1 MTISMKALLSA
12 IVLSTCMLAGEAS
25 ADALKLRVS
34 SSSPPNSLDSVI
46 AEKFNENLKTKL
58 GDGLVLEYFHSGTLG
73 DETVHAQQVR
83 TGQIDVYPFGSDIV
97 QMDKSFS
104 VFDLPFLFKDRTVV
118 AKVLDG
124 DVGEKLRVSLREKA
138 GLELLA
144 FGEIGFRQMTNNVR
158 PIKTPADFKGM
169 KIRVPGSPTRVLMFK
184 TFGASPVN
192 MSFSEVY
199 VALQSGTVDGQENPL
214 VDIVG
219 QSFNEVQKYLSISNH
234 VYTPVTLTMN
244 KAKFDSLT
252 PEQKA
257 AVKAA
262 AHEAAVAVREIGT
275 QKDQELIKQLRDG
288 GKIQIAEIEVD
299 SFKKAAA
306 PLYDA
311 VGKIAGADLVKA
323 TLEAV
328 K

>member
-1 MTISMKALLSA
+1 MNRHIKALLGA
-12 IVLSTCMLAGEAS
+12 VLVGAALVTAAA
-25 ADALKLRVS
+25 ADPLKLRVS
-34 SSSPPNSLDSVI
+34 SSSPPNSLDAVI
-46 AEKFNENLKTKL
+46 SETFNANLKKKL
-58 GDGLVLEYFHSGTLG
+58 GDDVAIEYFHSGTLG

-83 TGQIDVYPFGSDIV
+83 TGQIDVYAFGSDIV
-97 QMDKSFS
+97 QLDKSFA

-124 DVGEKLRVSLREKA
+124 EVGEKLRASLREKA

-144 FGEIGFRQMTNNVR
+144 FGEIGFRQITNNVR
-158 PIKTPADFKGM
+158 AIKTPADFKGM

-184 TFGASPVN
+184 TYGASPVN

-219 QSFNEVQKYLSISNH
+219 QSFNEVQKYLSLSNH
-234 VYTPVTLTMN
+234 VYTPVTLAMN
-244 KAKFDSLT
+244 KAKFDGLT
-252 PEQKA
+252 DAQKE

-262 AHEAAVAVREIGT
+262 AHEAAVAVREIGA
-275 QKDQELIKQLRDG
+275 QKDEELLKQLKDG
-288 GKIQIAEIEVD
+288 GKIEIGEIDVD
-299 SFKKAAA
+299 AFKKASE

-311 VGKIAGADLVKA
+311 VGNRGRGPRRLHA
-323 TLEAV
+323 
-328 K
+328 